1 MKMSQVSMPT
11 MNMETSKIEESDIDL
26 HTKFEKM
33 DRTPPCTEG
42 TMNQAART
50 ATVGFWIP
58 SELVNR
64 DK

>member
-1 MKMSQVSMPT
+1 

-33 DRTPPCTEG
+33 DRTPPCNEG

-50 ATVGFWIP
+50 ATVGFSIP